1 MTIQRFM
8 LIALFAAICMSFVNP
23 QGLSAAENST
33 VMSKE
38 QQTLRYQ
45 LAQKL
50 LIDLRYYCEP
60 AAKGYCQEGLT
71 RLPKKL
77 EAMLSQT
84 QVGGVIWFSEN
95 LQNTSQIVRLNQAMQ
110 RAILSTESTGE
121 LSPQPL
127 YIAIDQEGG
136 RVSRLPQNE
145 YLGFAGNMAIGA
157 SAMRLN
163 QSNKKD
169 AAIKNASVEFA
180 SRVGAATAKQLDYLG
195 FNVNFAPVL
204 DVNSEPENPII
215 NVRSYSQYPELVG
228 LLGAAKIA
236 ALQNQ
241 DIAAAAKHF
250 PGHGDTHIDSH
261 VGLPVVEHSI
271 DDIYRYDLAPFIYAI
286 NSQTSAPDMIMTAHI
301 QYPALDSTEF
311 VSKEGKKTILPAT
324 LSHKILTGL
333 LREELGFKG
342 LIVTDSLEMA
352 AISQFLSPQQAVIKA
367 FKAGADISLMPVT
380 ISSAKEADDFV
391 KWLNALTLEVD
402 KDKELVKQVDSSF
415 NRIVAHKAK
424 RKLRAKAN
432 TFLADDYPQAAYN
445 YVEDKL
451 LATKLSRASFT
462 QIKEGKPLRQK
473 SSQTVLAIMPDKLR
487 CDAFM
492 HYAQRA
498 DLGNIKCMSMLS
510 ETIPKIANVDVFI
523 YAEVSPGLSFYE
535 SKQWEGITANQR
547 LPISEQNQALQSLL
561 NALPANAQ
569 KVLLKL
575 RAPYVSDQEL
585 KTFDTIYAS
594 YDYQVAVIAPT
605 ERSSLSILGGI
616 SKLDELVP
624 KKAEAGDDSLFS
636 PAFDTFVDS
645 LLGRHKPDG
654 VLPVSQ

>member
-1 MTIQRFM
+1 
-8 LIALFAAICMSFVNP
+8 MSFVNP

-38 QQTLRYQ
+38 QQTLRHQ

-77 EAMLSQT
+77 ETMLSQT

-157 SAMRLN
+157 SAMPLT

-169 AAIKNASVEFA
+169 TAIKNASVEFA

-301 QYPALDSTEF
+301 QYPALDNTEF
-311 VSKEGKKTILPAT
+311 VSKQGKKTILPAT

-333 LREELGFKG
+333 LREELGYKG

-391 KWLNALTLEVD
+391 KWLNELTLEVN

-415 NRIVAHKAK
+415 KRIVAHKAK
-424 RKLRAKAN
+424 RKLRAKVK
-432 TFLADDYPQAAYN
+432 TFLATDYPQATYN
-445 YVEDKL
+445 YIEDKV

-473 SSQTVLAIMPDKLR
+473 SSQAVLAIMPDKLR
-487 CDAFM
+487 CRAFM

-498 DLGNIKCMSMLS
+498 ELGNIKCMSELS

-523 YAEVSPGLSFYE
+523 YAEVSPELSFYE
-535 SKQWEGITANQR
+535 SKQWEGITADQR
-547 LPISEQNQALQSLL
+547 LPISEQNQSLQLL
-561 NALPANAQ
+561 INALPANTQ

-575 RAPYVSDQEL
+575 RAPYVTEQEL
-585 KTFDTIYAS
+585 KTFDAIYAS
-594 YDYQVAVIAPT
+594 YDYQVAIIGKK
-605 ERSSLSILGGI
+605 ERSSLTLGGI
-616 SKLDELVP
+616 SKLDQLVP
-624 KKAEAGDDSLFS
+624 KKVEAGDYILFS

-645 LLGRHKPDG
+645 LLGRHRPDG